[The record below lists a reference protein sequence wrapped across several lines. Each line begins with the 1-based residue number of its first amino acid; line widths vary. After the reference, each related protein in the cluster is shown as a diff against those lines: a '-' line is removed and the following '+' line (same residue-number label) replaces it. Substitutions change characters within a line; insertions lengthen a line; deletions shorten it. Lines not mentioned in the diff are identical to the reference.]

1 MDKIHNPFSC
11 QQGKSA
17 LSFGCIPIRKC
28 KTCSHEFYAKPN
40 WIRRGWGR
48 YCSANCLHQSQKTGR
63 IVRCFLCGKDIY
75 RTRKDL
81 RKSKSKKYFC
91 GKSCQTIWRNTMVF
105 IGPRHANW
113 TGGQSTYKNV
123 LLRSSVSRICRR
135 CKTRDYR
142 ILTVHH
148 IDKNRKNNHL
158 RNLIWLC
165 HNCHFLIHHYNKER
179 ERFVVPIA

>member
-1 MDKIHNPFSC
+1 
-11 QQGKSA
+11 
-17 LSFGCIPIRKC
+17 
-28 KTCSHEFYAKPN
+28 
-40 WIRRGWGR
+40 
-48 YCSANCLHQSQKTGR
+48 
-63 IVRCFLCGKDIY
+63 
-75 RTRKDL
+75 
-81 RKSKSKKYFC
+81 
-91 GKSCQTIWRNTMVF
+91 MVF